1 MTALSCGLLDGII
14 ITILSNKR
22 LTKVYNR
29 DIILIEVVHLVLPRM
44 LARLLWVHRKPSCWK
59 MGWEPICTL
68 HLQYKISDK
77 TSIAD
82 ALKGIKRT
90 LTTS

>member
-29 DIILIEVVHLVLPRM
+29 GIILIEVVHLVPPQM
-44 LARLLWVHRKPSCWK
+44 LARLLWVHWKPSCWK
-59 MGWEPICTL
+59 IGWEPICTRL
-68 HLQYKISDK
+68 LYLIVFAIQLYQTQARNASGH
-77 TSIAD
+77 
-82 ALKGIKRT
+82 
-90 LTTS
+90 